1 MSAYKMG
8 AQHNLLINDL
18 VMISCSS
25 LILTVFFNSGWPR
38 PELGLSET
46 WNSQLGTQVSQTNIY
61 ILKLYSEN
69 KCPALE
75 LIFITLQSLPN
86 LGQVWEQ
93 GVKNQ
98 NLHIAII
105 FIKQMPGLL
114 EEFS

>member
-1 MSAYKMG
+1 MVF
-8 AQHNLLINDL
+8 DL
-18 VMISCSS
+18 VMISSPS
-25 LILTVFFNSGWPR
+25 LILTGVFSKRKLETKFHSGWPR

-46 WNSQLGTQVSQTNIY
+46 WNSQLGTQVSQTKIY